1 VSRIAMPESETLDPF
16 LRDMHDNARQS
27 DWSTQ
32 HVARAFSSH
41 PRLLE
46 DYLKFYY
53 PWHSEAGLLGRRL
66 KELVRLRIATFNGCQ
81 TCKAARLASEEISE
95 AEVAGVDAESTVA
108 SYTPRERAALA
119 LAEAFALDHFTID
132 DAYIAKLRAHFSEP
146 ELLELLMMTGQYV
159 GFGRVLAI
167 LQLESVT
174 CTV

>member
-1 VSRIAMPESETLDPF
+1 MSRVALPEPENLDPF
-16 LRDMHDNARQS
+16 LREMHVNAREG
-27 DWSTQ
+27 DWSTK

-46 DYLKFYY
+46 DYLAFYY
-53 PWHSEAGLLGRRL
+53 PWHSEPGLLGKRL

-81 TCKAARLASEEISE
+81 TCKAARLAPELISE
-95 AEVAGVDAESTVA
+95 AEVAGVDAAGSVP
-108 SYTPRERAALA
+108 SYTPREQAALA
-119 LAEAFALDHFTID
+119 LAEAFVRDHFSID
-132 DAYIAKLRAHFSEP
+132 DAYIAKLRDHFSEP

-159 GFGRVLAI
+159 GFGRALAI